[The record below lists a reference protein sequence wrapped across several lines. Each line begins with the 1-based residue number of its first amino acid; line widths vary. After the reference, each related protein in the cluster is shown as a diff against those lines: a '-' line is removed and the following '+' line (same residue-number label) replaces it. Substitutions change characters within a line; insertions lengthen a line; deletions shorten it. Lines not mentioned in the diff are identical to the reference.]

1 MSIHGA
7 LLSSILLVLLP
18 VIILQLLILNQML
31 PLLKWM
37 LRIHRMF
44 LLQLLLTPLSWSMF
58 LILLSRNNQNLYCH
72 LNLLPCLHPLRL
84 SLQLR
89 LLVLLLL
96 PTVMFYSL
104 PCHFRPN
111 LRLHLLPVHRQRRP
125 QGSIEPDL
133 IAWLI
138 PCVGLPMFQFCFV
151 LLKRHRRAGLLRLM
165 DLRASVSAV
174 SQARH
179 TLLGQANIY

>member
-1 MSIHGA
+1 MSIHGV
-7 LLSSILLVLLP
+7 LLSSILLVLLH
-18 VIILQLLILNQML
+18 VIILQLLTLNQML

-44 LLQLLLTPLSWSMF
+44 LLLLLLTPLSWSMF

-72 LNLLPCLHPLRL
+72 INLLPCLHPLL
-84 SLQLR
+84 PR
-89 LLVLLLL
+89 LLVLLL
-96 PTVMFYSL
+96 PTALFYSL

-111 LRLHLLPVHRQRRP
+111 HRLHLLPVHRQRRP

-138 PCVGLPMFQFCFV
+138 PCVGLLMFQFCFV
-151 LLKRHRRAGLLRLM
+151 LLKHYRRAGLLRLM
-165 DLRASVSAV
+165 DLRLSVSVV

-179 TLLGQANIY
+179 TLLGQGNIY